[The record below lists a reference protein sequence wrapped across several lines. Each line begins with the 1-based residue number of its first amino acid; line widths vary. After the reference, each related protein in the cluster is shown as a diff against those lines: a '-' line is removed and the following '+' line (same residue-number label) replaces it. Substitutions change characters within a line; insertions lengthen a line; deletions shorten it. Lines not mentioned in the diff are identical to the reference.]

1 MRILL
6 LLFTCFWCIFAQA
19 QIRLGLQGGYSR
31 VKWTSINAT
40 SSVLPLSYTTCA
52 LSGFQTGLVAEFNLW
67 NRLCLRP
74 ALFVSGK
81 GTTLNRQSWFDT
93 SSRGIWLQYVE
104 VPVTLVYQVILSR
117 KVTGFVGAGLY
128 VAQAF
133 SGIEK
138 GEEKT
143 GTGEY
148 GIYNEV
154 EFGTHNDGPVI
165 QMLPTIVQPFDYGF
179 TILAGIELKS
189 VQLLLTYSHGLQP
202 LLPNG
207 KPYNGN
213 YTNSGLTISAAY
225 LINTKRRQF

>member
-1 MRILL
+1 M
-6 LLFTCFWCIFAQA
+6 
-19 QIRLGLQGGYSR
+19 G
-31 VKWTSINAT
+31 V
-40 SSVLPLSYTTCA
+40 
-52 LSGFQTGLVAEFNLW
+52 VAEVNLSDK
-67 NRLCLRP
+67 LFLRP

-81 GTTLNRQSWFDT
+81 GTTLDRRSWVDT
-93 SSRGIWLQYVE
+93 SARGIWLQYVE
-104 VPVTLVYQVILSR
+104 VPVPIAYQVILGR

-128 VAQAF
+128 AAQAF
-133 SGIEK
+133 SGIER

-143 GTGEY
+143 LTGEY

-189 VQLLLTYSHGLQP
+189 VQLVLTYSNGLQP
-202 LLPNG
+202 LLPNE

>member
-6 LLFTCFWCIFAQA
+6 LLFPCFWCICVQA
-19 QIRLGLQGGYSR
+19 QLRIGVQGGYSR
-31 VKWTSINAT
+31 VRWASINPT
-40 SSVLPLSYTTCA
+40 SSILPLSYTTCA
-52 LSGFQTGLVAEFNLW
+52 LSGFQTGLVAEVNLW
-67 NRLCLRP
+67 NRLFLRP

-104 VPVTLVYQVILSR
+104 LPVTLVYQVILSR

-128 VAQAF
+128 AAPAF

-143 GTGEY
+143 LSGEY

-165 QMLPTIVQPFDYGF
+165 QMLPTIIKPFDYGF
-179 TILAGIELKS
+179 TVLAGVELRS
-189 VQLLLTYSHGLQP
+189 VQLLLTYSRGLKA

-213 YTNSGLTISAAY
+213 YTNSGLTVSAAY
-225 LINTKRRQF
+225 LIKTKR